1 MTVTITLASP
11 AACDAGE
18 ILKLIYA
25 SSDVGLSATIWD
37 ECPVEREECKQIG
50 FLADGG
56 GCVGYS
62 SKEAA
67 GLIFNRIR
75 WDKIT
80 KKYLEDG

>member
-1 MTVTITLASP
+1 M
-11 AACDAGE
+11 
-18 ILKLIYA
+18 
-25 SSDVGLSATIWD
+25 
-37 ECPVEREECKQIG
+37 
-50 FLADGG
+50 G